1 MRCSESRPSR
11 PGARQGAGARAC
23 ECHARPPCLRCGS
36 STGNAYVNGG
46 WKHVT
51 MAFNG
56 SAGIKIYI
64 DNVYDSALTF
74 DLTTLPLPPSR
85 EQGMLMV

>member
-1 MRCSESRPSR
+1 
-11 PGARQGAGARAC
+11 
-23 ECHARPPCLRCGS
+23 
-36 STGNAYVNGG
+36 
-46 WKHVT
+46 